1 MFANQR
7 DKLATL
13 MNLVLAIKTS
23 TAHLAQH
30 TKRLQTEVAHLSPVV
45 SDLQAEVSRFQTKIA
60 PHVEKIQ
67 AVLKTVQERQQ

>member
-7 DKLATL
+7 AKLATL
-13 MNLVLAIKTS
+13 
-23 TAHLAQH
+23 
-30 TKRLQTEVAHLSPVV
+30 TEVAHLSPVV